1 MNLWVGKRWY
11 LVKKQTNK
19 QKSKQQMNSNKKKKS
34 KQKQNKKNPHFYRGP
49 HSLMGLRFYFYCLI

>member
-19 QKSKQQMNSNKKKKS
+19 QKSKQQMNSNKKKKA
-34 KQKQNKKNPHFYRGP
+34 NKNKTKKT
-49 HSLMGLRFYFYCLI
+49 LIFTEAHTV